1 LGSAALWRLRLRVAH
16 QRQEMRKLEVGDKG
30 WFITSGENLRIN
42 MGAYG
47 GTTEASMPPYDWALL
62 SDVTNDGIVDFV
74 DFAHLADIY
83 TDQDD
88 ELPAD
93 FDRDG
98 DVDYGDL
105 HLLTE
110 DWLKETIWP
119 H

>member
-1 LGSAALWRLRLRVAH
+1 
-16 QRQEMRKLEVGDKG
+16 MRKLEVGDKG